1 MAMKVMFDS
10 NVWRK
15 IAVPEDN
22 TGDPQYNALCK
33 IHDAIVDGS
42 IEAYISESIF
52 TWENIPRKARKA
64 KVGSMKAK
72 VKTTVKETE
81 NGVSMGFALG
91 PNPDDAVSLS
101 ENQYLQKPTEVALKM
116 GFRIV
121 RLPRIAGLTNKDIDA
136 VRYEVAD
143 FDAFFNKA
151 TEVGC
156 KIESNG
162 AGMSQ
167 LENLVKDN
175 SGISI
180 MDKIKNAPESDLNKI
195 AKAIAETVD
204 GDAVA
209 TSIGLGCDYFCTRD
223 EAKGAG
229 ATSVFGKANLAWL
242 NADYGFVVKKPE
254 ELAAML

>member
-1 MAMKVMFDS
+1 MKVMLDS

-22 TGDPQYNALCK
+22 TNDPQYDALCK
-33 IHDAIVDGS
+33 IHDAIVDGR

-72 VKTTVKETE
+72 IETTVRETD
-81 NGVSMGFALG
+81 NGVSMSFALG
-91 PNPDDAVSLS
+91 PNPNDAVTLS
-101 ENQYLQKPTEVALKM
+101 ENQHLQKPTEAALKM

-121 RLPRIAGLTNKDIDA
+121 RLPRIGALTNKDIEA
-136 VRYEVAD
+136 VRYEVPD
-143 FDAFFNKA
+143 FETYYNKA
-151 TEVGC
+151 TEVGE
-156 KIESNG
+156 KIEAKG
-162 AGMSQ
+162 AGKAQ
-167 LENLVKDN
+167 LDDLVKYN
-175 SGISI
+175 PGISI
-180 MDKIKNAPESDLNKI
+180 ADKIRNAPESDLNKI

-229 ATSVFGKANLAWL
+229 EASVFSKTNLSWL
-242 NADYGFVVKKPE
+242 NTDYGFVVKKPK
-254 ELAAML
+254 ELVALL